1 MCGAI
6 FDAPH
11 FREQLKTLEG
21 KIAQPDFWSDQEKA
35 QSVLRERKRA
45 EDQIAAEGKLDSL
58 VGDIETYIDLAR
70 GETDPAQREEL
81 LKDLERELTGAD
93 KSLSE
98 L

>member
-1 MCGAI
+1 LCGAI

-45 EDQIAAEGKLDSL
+45 EDQIAAEGKLD
-58 VGDIETYIDLAR
+58 
-70 GETDPAQREEL
+70 
-81 LKDLERELTGAD
+81 
-93 KSLSE
+93 
-98 L
+98 